1 MSNNFKGHKF
11 FDGIADLTEY
21 LKTATEGISGDKT
34 FVPYLQSD
42 YAIVIFND
50 SKAVNSSDYEP
61 VLVQTLDLSVLR
73 NGFTSS
79 MDIWGLQSVNFNASN
94 ALTFSYLGVP
104 YLVPTTQRIANNVN
118 NGDIYTSIIH
128 YYYARRFANDGTLK
142 IKLKG
147 DKLPAV
153 MIVNTKSNNIVYAL
167 YNCTFSY
174 PTFEASPQNNSIAFY
189 KTTVTYSSYREF
201 LGDNLEKLSTSN
213 SGKFANVGDGVEGSV
228 TEGWAENNSTLGVT
242 KTDVAGQSENE
253 IRQIFELAQQAAKL

>member
-1 MSNNFKGHKF
+1 MSSNFKGHKF

-21 LKTATEGISGDKT
+21 LNTATEGISGDKT

-42 YAIVIFND
+42 YTIIVFDD
-50 SKAVNSSDYEP
+50 SDPKSQTQNPSNYTP
-61 VLVQTLDLSVLR
+61 ILIQTLDLSPLR

-79 MDIWGLQSVNFNASN
+79 MDIWGLQSVNFNATN

-104 YLVPTTQRIANNVN
+104 FTYNNTKDVD
-118 NGDIYTSIIH
+118 NGFYGENKTYTSIIH

-147 DKLPAV
+147 DKLPSV
-153 MIVNTKSNNIVYAL
+153 MIVNTKSNNIIYAL

-189 KTTVTYSSYREF
+189 KTTVTYSSYKEY
-201 LGDNLEKLSTSN
+201 LGDNIKKLFEGNEGGLANIDVVNQDVIETS
-213 SGKFANVGDGVEGSV
+213 GNVGKV
-228 TEGWAENNSTLGVT
+228 
-242 KTDVAGQSENE
+242 DVAGQSENE